1 MVIPYYKMNAFLVNG
16 YTPVY
21 SNLLDY
27 KPTLKFTEYL
37 KSQLHS
43 NIITTLY
50 QRDIFN
56 YAEALKFMNGEDRY
70 FDSYKQSIKY
80 FYRDMGNM
88 LGNLLPKVNE
98 FFELVDFNIPR
109 SEILECVTVNLE
121 ELEQDILL
129 TMSNKPIVNQSNS
142 KYLEQLQNIP
152 FTVLGQVTCMRM
164 LALTLILTYHGTI
177 GDAVRLEVI

>member
-1 MVIPYYKMNAFLVNG
+1 MEIPYYKMNAFLING

-27 KPTLKFTEYL
+27 KPTLKFKEYL

-56 YAEALKFMNGEDRY
+56 YAEALKFINGEDRY
-70 FDSYKQSIKY
+70 FDSYKLSIKY

-88 LGNLLPKVNE
+88 LGNLLPKVNG

-109 SEILECVTVNLE
+109 SEILEKVTVNLD

-129 TMSNKPIVNQSNS
+129 TMSNRPITNKSNS
-142 KYLEQLQNIP
+142 KYLKQLDTIP
-152 FTVLGQVTCMRM
+152 FTVLGQITCMKM
-164 LALTLILTYHGTI
+164 LALTLILIYHGTI